1 MHALIAAALDRS
13 RTSLLLLLFL
23 IIGGLAAYV
32 AIPKEANPD
41 VSIPIIYV
49 SVSLEGIAPE
59 DAERLLVR
67 PLEQELRSLEG
78 IKEMRSLA
86 SEGHASVTLEFDAGF
101 NARQALADVR
111 EKVDTAR
118 SKLPDE
124 AEEPTVNEVNVALFP
139 VLSIGLSGPL
149 AESELVYVARRL
161 KDNIEGIA
169 EVLSVDI
176 GGDREDLLE
185 IVVDP
190 QVLDSYGI
198 DYSELF
204 NLVSRNNRLV
214 AAGSL
219 DSGAGRLSMKVP
231 GVIEN
236 LEDVLSLPIKVVGGS
251 VVTFADV
258 ASIHRTFKDPTGFAR
273 INGQPAIVLE
283 VSKRSGANIIAT
295 IAQVKALVA
304 QAQPLL
310 PQGLQVSYIMDQSQE
325 VESMLGDLL
334 NNVLTAIVLVLIL
347 VVASMGLRSA
357 LLVGLTIPGAFL
369 SGILLIW
376 MLGFTLNI
384 VVLFSLILVAGMLVD
399 GAIVVSELADRNLH
413 QGQSAR
419 QAWANAAT
427 RMAWPVIASTATTL
441 VVFLP
446 LLFWPGVVGQF
457 MKYLPATVILC
468 LLASLAMALV
478 FLPVLGAVSG
488 GRPQPLP
495 SQASRGARAYRRLLG
510 RLLRRP
516 GLTLLGMLA
525 LIALIYT
532 GYGRFNHGVEF
543 FPEVEPESAQI
554 WLRARGDLSVQEK
567 DALLQQVEQRLLGM
581 SEVKALYARSLAQPE
596 GQLGADVVGT
606 LQFQFVDWHQ
616 RRPASRILADMSART
631 ADIPGIV
638 LEFREQEQ
646 GPSGGK
652 PVKLQIGA
660 LEPAKADR
668 FVERLRASMLSI
680 GGFKDIEDDRA
691 LPGIEWRLKVDREA
705 AARFGADVLSV
716 GNAVQMVS
724 NGLKLATYR
733 PEDASDEV
741 DIRVRL
747 PADWR
752 SLDQLGRLTLS
763 TPSGQVPLSNFVS
776 LEPAPKVGT
785 LRRVDG
791 SRTITLQTDLAEG
804 ARLDE
809 RLQALR
815 QAIGELPEDIRLK
828 FAGEDADQREAAVF
842 LATAF
847 AVAIFLMTL
856 ILVTQFNSIYQAILV
871 LSAIVLSTAGVLIGL
886 LVTQQSFG
894 IVMVGMGLIA
904 LAGIVVNNNIILID
918 TYNQLRRQG
927 LAPREAALET
937 GSLRLRPVLLTAV
950 TTVLGLVPMV
960 IGVNV
965 DLLTP
970 SLGVG
975 APSTQWWTQ
984 LSSAIAGGL
993 SFATVLTL
1001 LLTPCL
1007 LVLGARFE
1015 RRPSPL
1021 ETFDDDLLDLPEQL
1035 HTPLPGKHGLNS
1047 PADKSP
1053 PRPVRAGA
1061 ERSPP
1066 LGKF

>member
-1 MHALIAAALDRS
+1 MHTLIAAALDRS
-13 RTSLLLLLFL
+13 RTTILILLFL
-23 IIGGLAAYV
+23 LCGGLVAYI
-32 AIPKEANPD
+32 AMPKESNPD
-41 VSIPIIYV
+41 VAIPIIYV
-49 SVSLEGIAPE
+49 SVTLEGISPE
-59 DAERLLVR
+59 DGERLLVR

-78 IKEMRSLA
+78 VKEMRSV
-86 SEGHASVTLEFDAGF
+86 SNEGHASVTLEFDAGF
-101 NARQALADVR
+101 DAKVALADVR

-118 SKLPDE
+118 SKLPEE
-124 AEEPTVNEVNVALFP
+124 ADEPTVTEVNVALFP
-139 VLSIGLSGPL
+139 VLSVGLSGPI
-149 AESELVYVARRL
+149 AETELVYIARRL
-161 KDNIEGIA
+161 KENIEGIA
-169 EVLSVDI
+169 EVLSVEI

-198 DYSELF
+198 NYNELF

-219 DSGAGRLSMKVP
+219 DTGAGRMSMKVP

-236 LEDVLSLPIKVVGGS
+236 LEDVMSMPIKVVGDT

-258 ASIHRTFKDPTGFAR
+258 AAIRRTFKDPAGFAR

-283 VSKRSGANIIAT
+283 VAKRSGANIIET
-295 IAQVKALVA
+295 IDQVKALME
-304 QAQPLL
+304 QAKPLL
-310 PQGLQVSYIMDQSQE
+310 PPGVEVSYIMDQSQE
-325 VESMLGDLL
+325 VQNMLNDLL

-347 VVASMGLRSA
+347 VVASMGMRSA

-376 MLGFTLNI
+376 LLGFTLNI

-399 GAIVVSELADRNLH
+399 SAIVVSELADRYLQ
-413 QGQSAR
+413 QGQTPR

-478 FLPVLGAVSG
+478 FLPVLGAVTG
-488 GRPQPLP
+488 GQARPQAAAPN
-495 SQASRGARAYRRLLG
+495 ATGNAYRSVLITLLK
-510 RLLRRP
+510 RP
-516 GLTLLGMLA
+516 GLTLLGMLT
-525 LIALIYT
+525 LVALIYV

-543 FPEVEPESAQI
+543 FPDVEPESAQI

-567 DALLQQVEQRLLGM
+567 DALLQQVEKQVIGM
-581 SEVKALYARSLAQPE
+581 PEVKALYARSLAQPD
-596 GQLGADVVGT
+596 GQLGADVIGT

-616 RRPASRILADMSART
+616 RRPAKDILAEMSQRT
-631 ADIPGIV
+631 AGIPGVV
-638 LEFREQEQ
+638 LEFRKQEQ
-646 GPSGGK
+646 GPTDGK
-652 PVKLQIGA
+652 PVKLQISA
-660 LEPAKADR
+660 LDPALGEQW
-668 FVERLRASMLSI
+668 VERVRSEMHNL
-680 GGFKDIEDDRA
+680 GGFIDIEDDRA
-691 LPGIEWRLKVDREA
+691 LPGIEWRITVDREA

-716 GNAVQMVS
+716 GNAVQMIT

-733 PEDASDEV
+733 PEDATDEV

-747 PADWR
+747 PGNWR
-752 SLDQLGRLTLS
+752 SLDQLGRLTLN
-763 TPSGQVPLSNFVS
+763 TPAGQVPLSNFVD
-776 LEPAPKVGT
+776 LQPAPKVGT

-791 SRTITLQTDLAEG
+791 DRTITLQADLAEG

-809 RLQALR
+809 RLRALR
-815 QAIGELPEDIRLK
+815 EALGDVPAEVKVK
-828 FAGEDADQREAAVF
+828 FAGEDADQREAATF
-842 LATAF
+842 LMTAF
-847 AVAIFLMTL
+847 VVAIFLMAI
-856 ILVTQFNSIYQAILV
+856 ILVTQFNSLYQAALV
-871 LSAIVLSTAGVLIGL
+871 LSAIVLSTAGVLMGL
-886 LVTQQSFG
+886 LINGQSFG

-918 TYNQLRRQG
+918 TYNQLRSQG
-927 LAPREAALET
+927 LQPREAALET
-937 GSLRLRPVLLTAV
+937 GCLRLRPVLLTAV
-950 TTVLGLVPMV
+950 TTILGLMPMV
-960 IGVNV
+960 LSINV
-965 DLLTP
+965 DLVTP
-970 SLGVG
+970 SLGFG

-993 SFATVLTL
+993 AFATVLTL

-1015 RRPSPL
+1015 RRPPPL
-1021 ETFDDDLLDLPEQL
+1021 ETYDSDLLDLPEHL
-1035 HTPLPGKHGLNS
+1035 I
-1047 PADKSP
+1047 A
-1053 PRPVRAGA
+1053 PRPTR
-1061 ERSPP
+1061 EQLQRTD
-1066 LGKF
+1066 

>member
-13 RTSLLLLLFL
+13 RTTLLILLFL
-23 IIGGLAAYV
+23 LCGGLLAYV
-32 AIPKEANPD
+32 AMPKESNPD
-41 VSIPIIYV
+41 VTIPMIYV
-49 SVSLEGIAPE
+49 SVTLEGISPE
-59 DAERLLVR
+59 DGDRLLVR

-78 IKEMRSLA
+78 VKEMSSVS
-86 SEGHASVTLEFDAGF
+86 SEGHSSVTLEFDAGF
-101 NARQALADVR
+101 DAKVALADVR

-124 AEEPTVNEVNVALFP
+124 ADEPTVTEVNVALFP
-139 VLSIGLSGPL
+139 VLSVGLSGPI
-149 AESELVYVARRL
+149 AETELVYIARRL
-161 KDNIEGIA
+161 KENIEGIG
-169 EVLSVDI
+169 EVLSVTI
-176 GGDREDLLE
+176 GGDREDLME

-198 DYSELF
+198 DYNELF

-219 DSGAGRLSMKVP
+219 DTGAGRMSMKVP
-231 GVIEN
+231 GVIED
-236 LEDVLSLPIKVVGGS
+236 LEDVMNMPIKVVGDS

-258 ASIHRTFKDPTGFAR
+258 ATIRRTFKDPTGFAR

-283 VSKRSGANIIAT
+283 VAKRSGANILAT
-295 IAQVKALVA
+295 IDQVKALME
-304 QAQPLL
+304 QAKPLL
-310 PQGLQVSYIMDQSQE
+310 PPGVEVSYIMDQSQE
-325 VESMLGDLL
+325 VQNMLGDLL

-347 VVASMGLRSA
+347 VVASMGMRSA

-399 GAIVVSELADRNLH
+399 GAIVVSELADRYLQ
-413 QGQSAR
+413 QGQSPR

-457 MKYLPATVILC
+457 MKYLPATVIIC

-488 GRPQPLP
+488 GKARPQATT
-495 SQASRGARAYRRLLG
+495 SNRAGTAYRHLLAT
-510 RLLRRP
+510 LLKRP

-525 LIALIYT
+525 LIALIYI

-554 WLRARGDLSVQEK
+554 WLRARGDLSIQEK
-567 DALLQQVEQRLLGM
+567 DALLRQVEKQVLGM
-581 SEVKALYARSLAQPE
+581 REVKALYARSLAQPE
-596 GQLGADVVGT
+596 GQLGADVIGT

-616 RRPASRILADMSART
+616 RRPAKDILAEMSQRT
-631 ADIPGIV
+631 AGIPGVV
-638 LEFREQEQ
+638 LEFRKQEE
-646 GPSGGK
+646 GPTDGK
-652 PVKLQIGA
+652 PVKLQISTLDTA
-660 LEPAKADR
+660 LTEQW
-668 FVERLRASMLSI
+668 VERIRGEMQKL
-680 GGFKDIEDDRA
+680 GGFVDIEDDRA
-691 LPGIEWRLKVDREA
+691 LPGIEWRIKVDREA

-716 GNAVQMVS
+716 GNAVQMIT

-733 PEDASDEV
+733 PEDATDEV

-747 PADWR
+747 PNNWR
-752 SLDQLGRLTLS
+752 SLDQLGRLTLN
-763 TPSGQVPLSNFVS
+763 TAAGQVPLSNFVD
-776 LEPAPKVGT
+776 LQPAPKVGT

-791 SRTITLQTDLAEG
+791 DRTITLQADLADG

-809 RLQALR
+809 RLKALR
-815 QAIGELPEDIRLK
+815 KALGEVPAEVKVK
-828 FAGEDADQREAAVF
+828 FTGEDADQQEAATF
-842 LATAF
+842 LMTAF
-847 AVAIFLMTL
+847 LVAIFLMAI
-856 ILVTQFNSIYQAILV
+856 ILVTQFNSLYQAALV

-886 LVTQQSFG
+886 LVNGQSFG

-950 TTVLGLVPMV
+950 TTILGLMPMV
-960 IGVNV
+960 LSINV

-970 SLGVG
+970 SLGFG

-993 SFATVLTL
+993 AFATVLTL

-1015 RRPSPL
+1015 RRSPPL
-1021 ETFDDDLLDLPEQL
+1021 ETYDTDLLDLPEHL
-1035 HTPLPGKHGLNS
+1035 VASKPGKARLQ
-1047 PADKSP
+1047 
-1053 PRPVRAGA
+1053 
-1061 ERSPP
+1061 RSD
-1066 LGKF
+1066 

>member
-13 RTSLLLLLFL
+13 RTTLLILLFL
-23 IIGGLAAYV
+23 LCGGLLAYV
-32 AIPKEANPD
+32 AMPKESNPD
-41 VSIPIIYV
+41 VTIPMIYV
-49 SVSLEGIAPE
+49 SVTLEGISPE
-59 DAERLLVR
+59 DGDRLLVR

-78 IKEMRSLA
+78 VKEMSSVS
-86 SEGHASVTLEFDAGF
+86 SEGHSSVTLEFDAGF
-101 NARQALADVR
+101 DAKVALADVR

-124 AEEPTVNEVNVALFP
+124 ADEPTVTEVNVALFP
-139 VLSIGLSGPL
+139 VLSVGLSGPI
-149 AESELVYVARRL
+149 AETELVYIARRL
-161 KDNIEGIA
+161 KENIEGIG
-169 EVLSVDI
+169 EVLSVTI
-176 GGDREDLLE
+176 GGDREDLME

-198 DYSELF
+198 DYNELF

-219 DSGAGRLSMKVP
+219 DTGAGRMSMKVP
-231 GVIEN
+231 GVIED
-236 LEDVLSLPIKVVGGS
+236 LEDVMNMPIKVVGDS

-258 ASIHRTFKDPTGFAR
+258 ATIRRTFKDPTGFAR

-283 VSKRSGANIIAT
+283 VAKRSGANILAT
-295 IAQVKALVA
+295 IDQVKALME
-304 QAQPLL
+304 QAKPLL
-310 PQGLQVSYIMDQSQE
+310 PPGVEVSYIMDQSQE
-325 VESMLGDLL
+325 VQNMLGDLL

-347 VVASMGLRSA
+347 VVASMGMRSA

-399 GAIVVSELADRNLH
+399 GAIVVSELADRYLQ
-413 QGQSAR
+413 QGQSPR

-457 MKYLPATVILC
+457 MKYLPATVIIC

-488 GRPQPLP
+488 GKARPQPTT
-495 SQASRGARAYRRLLG
+495 SNRAGTAYRHLLAT
-510 RLLRRP
+510 LLKRP

-525 LIALIYT
+525 LIALIYI

-554 WLRARGDLSVQEK
+554 WLRARGDLSIQEK
-567 DALLQQVEQRLLGM
+567 DALLRQVEKQVLGM
-581 SEVKALYARSLAQPE
+581 REVKALYARSLAQPE
-596 GQLGADVVGT
+596 GQLGADVIGT

-616 RRPASRILADMSART
+616 RRPAKDILAEMSQRT
-631 ADIPGIV
+631 AGIPGVV
-638 LEFREQEQ
+638 LEFRKQEE
-646 GPSGGK
+646 GPTDGK
-652 PVKLQIGA
+652 PVKLQISTLDTA
-660 LEPAKADR
+660 LTEQW
-668 FVERLRASMLSI
+668 VERIRGEMQKL
-680 GGFKDIEDDRA
+680 GGFVDIEDDRA
-691 LPGIEWRLKVDREA
+691 LPGIEWRIKVDREA

-716 GNAVQMVS
+716 GNAVQMIT

-733 PEDASDEV
+733 PEDATDEV

-747 PADWR
+747 PNNWR
-752 SLDQLGRLTLS
+752 SLDQLGRLTLN
-763 TPSGQVPLSNFVS
+763 TAAGQVPLSNFVD
-776 LEPAPKVGT
+776 LQPAPKVGT

-791 SRTITLQTDLAEG
+791 DRTITLQADLADG

-809 RLQALR
+809 RLKALR
-815 QAIGELPEDIRLK
+815 KALGEVPAEVKVK
-828 FAGEDADQREAAVF
+828 FTGEDADQQEAATF
-842 LATAF
+842 LMTAF
-847 AVAIFLMTL
+847 LVAIFLMAI
-856 ILVTQFNSIYQAILV
+856 ILVTQFNSLYQAALV

-886 LVTQQSFG
+886 LVNGQSFG

-950 TTVLGLVPMV
+950 TTILGLMPMV
-960 IGVNV
+960 LSINV

-970 SLGVG
+970 SLGFG

-993 SFATVLTL
+993 AFATVLTL

-1015 RRPSPL
+1015 RRPPPL
-1021 ETFDDDLLDLPEQL
+1021 ETYDTDLLDLPEHL
-1035 HTPLPGKHGLNS
+1035 VASKPGKARLQ
-1047 PADKSP
+1047 
-1053 PRPVRAGA
+1053 
-1061 ERSPP
+1061 RSD
-1066 LGKF
+1066 

>member
-1 MHALIAAALDRS
+1 MHSLIAAALDRS

-23 IIGGLAAYV
+23 MLGGLAAYV

-49 SVSLEGIAPE
+49 SVTLEGISPE

-78 IKEMRSLA
+78 IKEMRSMA
-86 SEGHASVTLEFDAGF
+86 NEGQASVTLEFDAGF
-101 NARQALADVR
+101 DAKLALADVR

-118 SKLPDE
+118 SKLPEE

-139 VLSIGLSGPL
+139 VLSIGLSGPI
-149 AESELVYVARRL
+149 AETELVYIARRL
-161 KDNIEGIA
+161 KENVEGIA
-169 EVLSVDI
+169 EVLSVEI

-198 DYSELF
+198 DYNELF
-204 NLVSRNNRLV
+204 NLISRNNRLV

-219 DSGAGRLSMKVP
+219 DTGAGRMSLKVP
-231 GVIEN
+231 GVIED
-236 LEDVLSLPIKVVGGS
+236 LEDVLSMPIKVVGNS
-251 VVTFADV
+251 VVTFGDV
-258 ASIHRTFKDPTGFAR
+258 ATIHRTFKDPTGYAR
-273 INGQPAIVLE
+273 INGQPAVVLE

-295 IAQVKALVA
+295 IEQVKALMIK
-304 QAQPLL
+304 AQPLL
-310 PQGLQVSYIMDQSQE
+310 PQDLKVSYIMDQSQQ
-325 VESMLGDLL
+325 VKSLLGDLL
-334 NNVLTAIVLVLIL
+334 NNVMTAIVLVLIL
-347 VVASMGLRSA
+347 VMASMGMRSA

-369 SGILLIW
+369 TGILLIW
-376 MLGFTLNI
+376 ALGFTLNI

-399 GAIVVSELADRNLH
+399 GAIVVSELADRYLH
-413 QGQSAR
+413 QGQTPR

-457 MKYLPATVILC
+457 MKYLPATVIVC

-478 FLPVLGAVSG
+478 FLPVLGAVTG
-488 GRPQPLP
+488 GQPLP
-495 SQASRGARAYRRLLG
+495 KPGAPSRSAKGYRRLLG
-510 RLLRRP
+510 TLLKRP

-532 GYGRFNHGVEF
+532 AYGRFNHGVDF
-543 FPEVEPESAQI
+543 FPETEPESAQI

-567 DALLQQVEQRLLGM
+567 DTLLQKVEQRLLGM
-581 SEVKALYARSLAQPE
+581 GEVKALYARSLAQPD
-596 GQLGADVVGT
+596 GKLGADVIGT
-606 LQFQFVDWHQ
+606 LQFQFVEWHE
-616 RRPASRILADMSART
+616 RRSAGQILEDMRTRT
-631 ADIPGIV
+631 ADIPGII
-638 LEFREQEQ
+638 LEFRKQEE
-646 GPSGGK
+646 GPSSGK
-652 PVKLQIGA
+652 PLKLQISSHDFQQ
-660 LEPAKADR
+660 ADLY
-668 FVERLRASMLSI
+668 VDRLRDTMQKI

-691 LPGIEWRLKVDREA
+691 LPGIEWRIKVDREA

-716 GNAVQMVS
+716 GNAVQMVT

-733 PEDASDEV
+733 PEDATDEV

-747 PADWR
+747 PANWR
-752 SLDQLGRLTLS
+752 SLDQLGRLTLN
-763 TPSGQVPLSNFVS
+763 TPAGQIPLSNFVS
-776 LEPAPKVGT
+776 LEQAPKVGT

-791 SRTITLQTDLAEG
+791 NRTITLQADLAAGAQLAERQSALEQAMGAPPADVQLKVAGEG
-804 ARLDE
+804 ADQK
-809 RLQALR
+809 QA
-815 QAIGELPEDIRLK
+815 AT
-828 FAGEDADQREAAVF
+828 F
-842 LATAF
+842 LGTAF
-847 AVAIFLMTL
+847 AVAIFLMFI
-856 ILVTQFNSIYQAILV
+856 ILVTQFNSIYQALLV
-871 LSAIVLSTAGVLIGL
+871 LSAIVLSTAGVLMGL
-886 LVTQQSFG
+886 LVNGQSFG

-927 LAPREAALET
+927 LEPRAAALET

-950 TTVLGLVPMV
+950 TTVLGLIPMV
-960 IGVNV
+960 LGVNV

-970 SLGVG
+970 SLGIG

-1007 LVLGARFE
+1007 LVLGSRFE
-1015 RRPSPL
+1015 RRPPPL
-1021 ETFDDDLLDLPEQL
+1021 ETFDDDLLDLPEHLLASNTGKAELQR
-1035 HTPLPGKHGLNS
+1035 TP
-1047 PADKSP
+1047 
-1053 PRPVRAGA
+1053 
-1061 ERSPP
+1061 
-1066 LGKF
+1066 

>member
-1 MHALIAAALDRS
+1 MHSLIAAALDRS

-23 IIGGLAAYV
+23 LGGGLAAYV

-41 VSIPIIYV
+41 VTIPIIYV
-49 SVSLEGIAPE
+49 SVTLEGIAPE
-59 DAERLLVR
+59 DAERLLAR

-78 IKEMRSLA
+78 IKEMRSMA

-101 NARQALADVR
+101 DPRRALADVR
-111 EKVDTAR
+111 EKVDSAR

-149 AESELVYVARRL
+149 SEAELVYVARRL

-169 EVLSVDI
+169 EVLSVSI

-219 DSGAGRLSMKVP
+219 DTGAGRMSLKVP

-236 LEDVLSLPIKVVGGS
+236 LEDVLSMPIKVEGAS

-258 ASIHRTFKDPTGFAR
+258 ATIRRTFKDPTGFAR

-283 VSKRSGANIIAT
+283 VSKRAGANIIAT
-295 IAQVKALVA
+295 IEQVKVLLA

-310 PQGLQVSYIMDQSQE
+310 PEGLQVSYIMDQSQQ
-325 VESMLGDLL
+325 VKSLLDDLL
-334 NNVLTAIVLVLIL
+334 NNVLTAVVLVLIL
-347 VVASMGLRSA
+347 VVASMGPRSA

-376 MLGFTLNI
+376 VLGFTLNI

-399 GAIVVSELADRNLH
+399 GAIVVSELADRYLH
-413 QGQSAR
+413 QGQSPR
-419 QAWANAAT
+419 QAWVNAAT

-478 FLPVLGAVSG
+478 FLPVLGAVTG
-488 GRPQPLP
+488 GQPQPLP
-495 SQASRGARAYRRLLG
+495 QQASRGGRAYRRLLQ

-516 GLTLLGMLA
+516 GLTLLGMLT

-567 DALLQQVEQRLLGM
+567 DALLQQVEKRLLGM
-581 SEVKALYARSLAQPE
+581 AEVEALYARSLAQPD
-596 GQLGADVVGT
+596 GQLGADVIGT
-606 LQFQFVDWHQ
+606 LQFQFVDWHA
-616 RRPASRILADMSART
+616 RRPAKHILADMAART
-631 ADIPGIV
+631 VDIPGVV
-638 LEFREQEQ
+638 LEFRKQEE

-652 PVKLQIGA
+652 PVKLQLSA
-660 LEPAKADR
+660 LDQDLAEHW
-668 FVERLRASMLSI
+668 VERLRTEMQRL

-691 LPGIEWRLKVDREA
+691 LPGIEWRLQVDREA

-733 PEDASDEV
+733 PEDANDEV

-747 PADWR
+747 PGSWR
-752 SLDQLGRLTLS
+752 SLDQLGRLTLN
-763 TPSGQVPLSNFVS
+763 TPNGQVPLGNFVS
-776 LEPAPKVGT
+776 LQPAPKVGT

-791 SRTITLQTDLAEG
+791 VRTITLQAELAEG

-809 RLQALR
+809 RLLALR
-815 QAIGELPEDIRLK
+815 QAIGELPAEVRLA
-828 FAGEDADQREAAVF
+828 FAGEDADQREAAN
-842 LATAF
+842 
-847 AVAIFLMTL
+847 FLMTAFVVAVFL
-856 ILVTQFNSIYQAILV
+856 MAIILVTQFNSIYQAGLV

-886 LVTQQSFG
+886 LVNGQSFG

-950 TTVLGLVPMV
+950 TTILGLMPMV
-960 IGVNV
+960 LAVNV
-965 DLLTP
+965 DLLAP
-970 SLGVG
+970 SLGFG

-993 SFATVLTL
+993 AFATLLTL

-1015 RRPSPL
+1015 RRTPPL
-1021 ETFDDDLLDLPEQL
+1021 ETYATDLLDLPEQL
-1035 HTPLPGKHGLNS
+1035 PASRPSKHNLSS
-1047 PADKSP
+1047 PVDK
-1053 PRPVRAGA
+1053 
-1061 ERSPP
+1061 
-1066 LGKF
+1066 